1 MGGSSKSKSQESA
14 LSLVQHDI
22 IKKRQADY
30 EKHFKPLLISGLEE
44 AESGA
49 NKSAIMAQQ
58 TLGANQNYLQSKN
71 NFNQSM
77 AQRGLG
83 GTGVEAQGL
92 ASLQNTRAQNLA
104 NAYYSAQ
111 QQGDNRKLDYLQLA
125 LQMTPAT
132 STAAPILSSTQSSNN
147 LWNFLG
153 APAYQ

>member
-1 MGGSSKSKSQESA
+1 MGGSSKSSSKESA
-14 LSLVQHDI
+14 LSLTQHDI

-30 EKHFKPLLISGLEE
+30 EAHFKPLLIEGVNSTLNGT
-44 AESGA
+44 AEKA
-49 NKSAIMAQQ
+49 NMAQQ
-58 TLGANQNYLQSKN
+58 TFGVNQNYLQSKN

-104 NAYYSAQ
+104 NAYYSAKQ
-111 QQGDNRKLDYLQLA
+111 QNENKKLDYLQLA

-132 STAAPILSSTQSSNN
+132 STAAPILSSTKSSNN

-153 APAYQ
+153 APSY